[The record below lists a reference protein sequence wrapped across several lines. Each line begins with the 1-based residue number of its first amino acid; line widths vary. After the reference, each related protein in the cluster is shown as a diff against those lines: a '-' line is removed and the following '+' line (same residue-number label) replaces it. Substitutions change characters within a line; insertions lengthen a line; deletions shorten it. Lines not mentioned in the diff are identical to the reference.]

1 MATYD
6 EYGPSRTEIR
16 DAFTAAAAKGAGYL
30 AIIEEVLEDKYAI
43 TSFSSIRTVERPCE
57 IVKLLRTEDARSPYA
72 SHRLS
77 HVLDL
82 KKDFDAQMAQWGKG
96 FGDILPAYAVK
107 DLQDY
112 SKQKAYTRQKAEWQ
126 SQPFLT
132 RLFST
137 PPLPPK

>member
-6 EYGPSRTEIR
+6 EYGPSRSEIQE
-16 DAFTAAAAKGAGYL
+16 AFTTAAAKGAAYL
-30 AIIEEVLEDKYAI
+30 AIVDQVLEDKYAI
-43 TSFSSIRTVERPCE
+43 TCFTSTRAVERPCE
-57 IVKLLRTEDARSPYA
+57 LVKMLRDADAQSPYA

-82 KKDFDAQMAQWGKG
+82 KKDFDAQMAKWGKG
-96 FGDILPAYAVK
+96 FSDVLPAFAVK
-107 DLQDY
+107 DLEDY
-112 SKQKAYTRQKAEWQ
+112 GKEKAYARQKAEWQ